1 LKNYNAI
8 VLIKINDFFPDLIPS
23 LYKVLIA
30 QEKFDVKKM
39 DSNAYMSLMYLS
51 EHINAEN
58 VLHKV
63 IDCREADL

>member
-1 LKNYNAI
+1 M
-8 VLIKINDFFPDLIPS
+8 LIKINDFFPDLIPS

-39 DSNAYMSLMYLS
+39 ESNAYMSLMYLN

>member
-1 LKNYNAI
+1 MKNYNAI

-30 QEKFDVKKM
+30 QEKFGVKKM
-39 DSNAYMSLMYLS
+39 DSNAYMSLMYLN

>member
-1 LKNYNAI
+1 MI
-8 VLIKINDFFPDLIPS
+8 FSSDLIPR

-39 DSNAYMSLMYLS
+39 DSNAYMSLMYLN

-63 IDCREADL
+63 IDCREADGYS

>member
-1 LKNYNAI
+1 MKNYNAI
-8 VLIKINDFFPDLIPS
+8 VLIKINDFFPDLIPR

-39 DSNAYMSLMYLS
+39 DSNAYMSLMYLN
-51 EHINAEN
+51 EYINTEN

>member
-39 DSNAYMSLMYLS
+39 DSNAYMSLMYLN

>member
-1 LKNYNAI
+1 MKNYNAI

-39 DSNAYMSLMYLS
+39 DSNAYMSLMYLN